1 MPLRCE
7 ACSNLSDGGAKGWQ
21 AIIVEDYESCS
32 FVVSFCPTCASGEF
46 PDADGVSR
54 AEA

>member
-7 ACSNLSDGGAKGWQ
+7 ACSNLSDGGAKGWH

-32 FVVSFCPTCASGEF
+32 FVVSFCSTCASDEF
-46 PDADGVSR
+46 PDEGDVSH